1 MSNDDPRMKCKT
13 CPKEIKY
20 YCQTCTT
27 SYCETHFLETHNKE
41 SPHDFIEIF
50 PYSLPETI
58 FCSKHETYFYDM
70 YCNDCKQLVCK
81 TCRSEGHNNH
91 SIVTLEKA
99 KEAILNSIDP
109 ETTQLNINS
118 IVSNNVETNDDLEG
132 MVSEVKTGFESTKG
146 LIEQRSQVLTR
157 LIQRQKKDTVSEVER
172 NEDKKQIILSRQKHS
187 ESTIS
192 QQLNTFL
199 EKCEQANDA
208 EEEEDQISFVHYA
221 WKALSL
227 NFEEIN
233 EKKSLFPNT
242 LPGSNWSFSH
252 SKQLESLTN
261 LQIITPIEIMF
272 TKVHLPKMVILP
284 NKCEFQI
291 ELRNAEGSLI
301 YADVDPVFKIS
312 CHVKDQVIDDIKV
325 TRNPKTGI
333 YDGQITLGTP
343 GNYELKINING
354 ILLPKKVEHL
364 DQDIDIIEKS
374 EIDGFED
381 EFNIKD
387 DEDEDDDDDDFNK
400 INELLQKT
408 ERLGLS
414 GNLGET
420 KGFDLNFIAKAPY
433 KLSNC
438 VIKPPNVLICGEGE
452 SFSIKLKNKSDKTIN
467 PGYDVNFNVIIDC
480 PNGEQ
485 DKVEMI
491 KSETSKGLYVGNL
504 KYNSRG
510 LYEMNVKLDSV
521 IFQDSPYI
529 FWVAHHEDKFQ
540 LPKNLPMLGTKSK
553 KKITQKINRKQLAET
568 IFFNDKLTVINPG
581 LFENNT
587 ITVLGSTRLSV
598 GKKYHYKFRIDKLGS
613 KIRSSSHLEIGIG
626 QYIENGELQTGGG
639 RNKKL
644 KRKKSQKK
652 KKETKKKKDKWE
664 KKAESEESEE
674 EKQEEEKKEP
684 KKNKRRKKEPQ
695 KKKDKLEKKAESEES
710 EEEKSV
716 EKEKKGP
723 KKNKKKK
730 EEPKKKKDKWEKKA
744 ESEESEEEKQEEE
757 KKGPKKNKRRKK
769 EPKKKK
775 DKLEKKAESEESE
788 EEKPAESEES
798 EEEKQEEEKKGPKK
812 NKRRKKEPKK
822 KKDKWE
828 KKAESEESEEEK
840 PVEEEKKGPKK
851 NKKRK
856 EEPKKKKDKGRKRE
870 ESEESEEEKP
880 VEEEK
885 KGPKKNKRRKKE
897 PKKKKDKLEKKAESE
912 ESEEEKPVEEE
923 KKGPK
928 KNKKRKKEPK
938 KKKDKLEKK
947 AELEESEEEKPVE
960 EEKKGPKKNKKKKKG
975 PKKEK
980 DKGRKK
986 KDAIQTEE
994 LLQIPTRLWLYDCGN
1009 ATKIHNNKTT
1019 KFGSKAKEGDIIEMV
1034 VDLNHGT
1041 LSFGID
1047 KEAKM
1052 SNMEMNCELF
1062 PTAFKNITNDA
1073 IIVVRLYKNNDT
1085 VSFVKSLGSTPLMPT
1100 KKDRKLKK
1108 SKLK

>member
-13 CPKEIKY
+13 CSKEIKY

-50 PYSLPETI
+50 PNSLPETI

-91 SIVTLEKA
+91 NIVTLEKA

-118 IVSNNVETNDDLEG
+118 IVSNNVETKDDLEG

-312 CHVKDQVIDDIKV
+312 CHTKDQVIDDIKV

-364 DQDIDIIEKS
+364 DQDIEIIEKS

-381 EFNIKD
+381 EFNIKY

-553 KKITQKINRKQLAET
+553 KKISQKINRKQLAET

-652 KKETKKKKDKWE
+652 KKEPKKKKDKWE

-684 KKNKRRKKEPQ
+684 KKNKRRKKEPK

-716 EKEKKGP
+716 VQEKKGP

-730 EEPKKKKDKWEKKA
+730 E
-744 ESEESEEEKQEEE
+744 
-757 KKGPKKNKRRKK
+757 

-788 EEKPAESEES
+788 EEKQ
-798 EEEKQEEEKKGPKK
+798 EEK
-812 NKRRKKEPKK
+812 
-822 KKDKWE
+822 
-828 KKAESEESEEEK
+828 
-840 PVEEEKKGPKK
+840 
-851 NKKRK
+851 
-856 EEPKKKKDKGRKRE
+856 
-870 ESEESEEEKP
+870 
-880 VEEEK
+880 K

-928 KNKKRKKEPK
+928 KNKRRKEEPKKKKDKGRKRAESEESEEEKPVEEEKKGPKKNKRRKKEPK

-947 AELEESEEEKPVE
+947 AELEESEEEKLVE
-960 EEKKGPKKNKKKKKG
+960 EEKKGPKKSKKKKKR

-980 DKGRKK
+980 GKGRKK

>member
-13 CPKEIKY
+13 CSKEIKY

-27 SYCETHFLETHNKE
+27 SYCETHFNETHNKD
-41 SPHDFIEIF
+41 SPHDFIYIF
-50 PYSLPETI
+50 PNSFAETI
-58 FCSKHETYFYDM
+58 FCSKHESYFYDM
-70 YCNDCKQLVCK
+70 YCNDCKQLICK
-81 TCRSEGHNNH
+81 MCRSEDHSGHNT
-91 SIVTLEKA
+91 VTLEKA

-118 IVSNNVETNDDLEG
+118 IVSSNVGTKDDLEG
-132 MVSEVKTGFESTKG
+132 MVSEVKTGFDSTKG

-172 NEDKKQIILSRQKHS
+172 NEDKKQITLSRQKHS

-261 LQIITPIEIMF
+261 LKIITPIEIMF

-291 ELRNAEGSLI
+291 ELRNAEGSII
-301 YADVDPVFKIS
+301 YADIDPVFEIS
-312 CHVKDQVIDDIKV
+312 CHVKDQVIDNIKV

-333 YDGQITLGTP
+333 YEGQTTLPTP
-343 GNYELKINING
+343 GDYELKINING
-354 ILLPKKVEHL
+354 IQLPNKVEPL
-364 DQDIDIIEKS
+364 DKDIDIIEKS

-381 EFNIKD
+381 EFNLK
-387 DEDEDDDDDDFNK
+387 DEDKEDDDDDDDFNK

-414 GNLGET
+414 GNLDET
-420 KGFDLNFIAKAPY
+420 KGFDLKFIAKAQY

-452 SFSIKLKNKSDKTIN
+452 SFSIKLKNKSDKTLN
-467 PGYDVNFNVIIDC
+467 PGYDVNFNIIVDC
-480 PNGEQ
+480 PNGKQ
-485 DKVEMI
+485 DKIEMI

-510 LYEMNVKLDSV
+510 LYEMNVKLDNV

-540 LPKNLPMLGTKSK
+540 LPKNLPMLATKSK
-553 KKITQKINRKQLAET
+553 KKIAQKINRKQLAET

-581 LFENNT
+581 LFENNIT
-587 ITVLGSTRLSV
+587 TVLGSTRLKV

-626 QYIENGELQTGGG
+626 QYIEKGEITNGG
-639 RNKKL
+639 RT
-644 KRKKSQKK
+644 RKKVKK
-652 KKETKKKKDKWE
+652 TKK
-664 KKAESEESEE
+664 S
-674 EKQEEEKKEP
+674 
-684 KKNKRRKKEPQ
+684 
-695 KKKDKLEKKAESEES
+695 
-710 EEEKSV
+710 KS
-716 EKEKKGP
+716 
-723 KKNKKKK
+723 
-730 EEPKKKKDKWEKKA
+730 
-744 ESEESEEEKQEEE
+744 
-757 KKGPKKNKRRKK
+757 
-769 EPKKKK
+769 
-775 DKLEKKAESEESE
+775 
-788 EEKPAESEES
+788 
-798 EEEKQEEEKKGPKK
+798 
-812 NKRRKKEPKK
+812 
-822 KKDKWE
+822 
-828 KKAESEESEEEK
+828 
-840 PVEEEKKGPKK
+840 
-851 NKKRK
+851 
-856 EEPKKKKDKGRKRE
+856 E
-870 ESEESEEEKP
+870 ESEESEESEKP
-880 VEEEK
+880 EKEK
-885 KGPKKNKRRKKE
+885 KKEKKKSN
-897 PKKKKDKLEKKAESE
+897 KKKKESKLKKDKKKKKEESE
-912 ESEEEKPVEEE
+912 ESEEQEKEKEKKKSKKKEKASKKEKEKKKKKPESEESEEQEKEKKKEKKKSKVKKDKKKKKEESEESEEPEKEKKKSKKKEKASKKEKEKKKKKPESEESEEQKKEEKKEPKIKKEKKKKKPESEESKEPEKERKKKTKKSKKSEKKKRGKEEKKGPRKEKEKPKPEEE
-923 KKGPK
+923 KKG
-928 KNKKRKKEPK
+928 KNN
-938 KKKDKLEKK
+938 KDKT
-947 AELEESEEEKPVE
+947 
-960 EEKKGPKKNKKKKKG
+960 
-975 PKKEK
+975 
-980 DKGRKK
+980 RKK
-986 KDAIQTEE
+986 KNANETEE
-994 LLQIPTRLWLYDCGN
+994 LRQVPTRLWLYDCGN

-1019 KFGSKAKEGDIIEMV
+1019 KFGSKAKEGDIVEMV

-1041 LSFGID
+1041 LLFGID

-1073 IIVVRLYKNNDT
+1073 IIVVRLYKNNDS
-1085 VSFVKSLGSTPLMPT
+1085 VSFVKSLGSTPLMPR
-1100 KKDRKLKK
+1100 KKDRKSHK
-1108 SKLK
+1108 SKHK